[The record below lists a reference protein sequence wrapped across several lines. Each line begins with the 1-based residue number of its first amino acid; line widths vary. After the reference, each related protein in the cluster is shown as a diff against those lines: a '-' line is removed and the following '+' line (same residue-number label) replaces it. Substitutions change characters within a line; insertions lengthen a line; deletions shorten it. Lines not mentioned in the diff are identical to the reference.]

1 MASTLAVRKKTDMQ
15 RRIRPTVSDINVGCE
30 AMSRPVNHRFCRYGR
45 GRMISAGWKWDF
57 VAIKAFRINRR
68 LTLKAQDDLMSA
80 PLPWLTRIL
89 AIVVTPAGR
98 FARAETLASHDA
110 HASAFKLFARAAR
123 AGLPRAQYRLGR
135 CYLLGLGVPLSIG
148 EALRWLGRAAEAGE
162 TAAQTQLAALALQ
175 GVNDGAAMGPFDC
188 ASGQADFE
196 RAEYWCRRA
205 VISGSAEA
213 KALLGFILSAGPA
226 ERRDEAAAEI
236 LYRESAQAGWSRGQL
251 GSAMGLLHDG
261 TKQGADRAAGLLR
274 SAAGDGVAA
283 AHYLLGMLAESGLVG
298 SVDFAAAASSYQQ
311 AAELGF
317 VPAQVRYGFALMHGR
332 GIERDVFAAE
342 TWLRRAALGGSAQA
356 AAVVGYLYARDG
368 DLPPNYVEA
377 AMWLQRAAEGEHVG
391 AARTLGRM
399 LMLGT
404 GIPKDIPEAAR
415 WLCMAAAH
423 GDEAARAD
431 LILLVLTRQVGERER
446 LVVAD
451 WLREAAASGDPEAQ
465 YDLGLCLAQG
475 IGAEKD
481 NLAALRWV
489 RRSAEGGH
497 PRAAQMVA
505 QLTAPI

>member
-1 MASTLAVRKKTDMQ
+1 M
-15 RRIRPTVSDINVGCE
+15 
-30 AMSRPVNHRFCRYGR
+30 F
-45 GRMISAGWKWDF
+45 
-57 VAIKAFRINRR
+57 
-68 LTLKAQDDLMSA
+68 A
-80 PLPWLTRIL
+80 PRPWLTPIL
-89 AIVVTPAGR
+89 AVVGTPSTR
-98 FARAETLASHDA
+98 LARAEKLASRDA
-110 HASAFKLFARAAR
+110 HASAFRLFAHAAR

-175 GVNDGAAMGPFDC
+175 GVDDRGSMGPFD
-188 ASGQADFE
+188 SGSQQADFE
-196 RAEYWCRRA
+196 RAEYWCRQA
-205 VISGSAEA
+205 VASGSAEA

-226 ERRDEAAAEI
+226 ERRDDAAAEI
-236 LYRESAQAGWSRGQL
+236 LYRESAQAGWSRGKL
-251 GSAMGLLHDG
+251 GSAVGLLHDG
-261 TKQGADRAAGLLR
+261 TKEGAVRAAGLLR
-274 SAAGDGVAA
+274 SAADDGVAA
-283 AHYLLGMLAESGLVG
+283 AHHLLGMLAESGLVG
-298 SVDFAAAASSYQQ
+298 SVDFAAAVSSYQQ

-317 VPAQVRYGFALMHGR
+317 VPAQVRYGFALLHGR
-332 GIERDVFAAE
+332 GIERDTFTAE

-377 AMWLQRAAEGEHVG
+377 AMWLRRAAEGGHTD

-415 WLCMAAAH
+415 WLCIAAAN
-423 GDEAARAD
+423 GDDAARAD
-431 LILLVLTRQVGERER
+431 LVLLVLTRQVGEHER

-451 WLREAAASGDPEAQ
+451 WLREAAAAGDPEAQ

-489 RRSAEGGH
+489 RRSADGGY
-497 PRAAQMVA
+497 PQATKMVA
-505 QLTAPI
+505 QLATPV